1 MIKVTDNIFIAED
14 EIKESF
20 IRSSGPGGQNV
31 NKVSTAVQL
40 RFNVADSKSLP
51 DEVKQRLIE
60 CKDKRITKDGS
71 IVITA
76 NNYRIQ
82 SKNREAALSRLLVL
96 IRKATETKQIRY
108 PTRLPYSSKQK
119 RVDSKVRRGQ
129 VKKMRSK
136 VDTDD

>member
-1 MIKVTDNIFIAED
+1 MIKITDNIYIAED

-40 RFNVADSKSLP
+40 RFNVANSKSLP

-60 CKDKRITKDGS
+60 NAGKRITKDGS

-96 IRKATETKQIRY
+96 IQKATETEQIRY

-119 RVDSKVRRGQ
+119 RVDSKVKRGQ